1 MSKKVSFFRRYIVI
15 QFLLLILLTV
25 SLLVIVVS
33 VLPPINEGDISL
45 LQQYYRFT
53 FFMIFLITIIMFISM
68 FFFYRLHKRISRLK
82 NAMDLPTG
90 EYPFPKPVAVRTD
103 RMDEIDQLK
112 VSFNRMIE
120 QLEESRKREFEEE
133 SLKRWLIANLSHDLR
148 TPLTIMRGH
157 VSELEKE
164 TLSEEGSA
172 SLNEIDHTISRVS
185 NLMEDLLSYTL
196 LTSGKYPYNPVST
209 DMLRLIR
216 ASVAAWYPVFDKEH
230 FHFDVDLPEDTTF
243 YWEVDPEW
251 MTRALDNLFQNI
263 LRHAAKGKY
272 AKIMMDTEQERIIV
286 VDNGPGMEES
296 SYDRGAGI
304 GLSITNY
311 MLKQMELQ
319 VHFSSSKQGTIV
331 EIDKS

>member
-1 MSKKVSFFRRYIVI
+1 MRKKVSFFRRYLVI
-15 QFLLLILLTV
+15 QFLLLILLSV
-25 SLLVIVVS
+25 SLLVIVGS
-33 VLPPINEGDISL
+33 VLPPINEGNISL
-45 LQQYYRFT
+45 LQQYYQFI
-53 FFMIFLITIIMFISM
+53 FFMIFLITIIIFISM
-68 FFFYRLHKRISRLK
+68 IFFFRLHKRISRLK
-82 NAMDLPTG
+82 NAMDVPTG

-120 QLEESRKREFEEE
+120 QLEESHKREFEEE

-164 TLSEEGSA
+164 PLSEEGSA

-209 DMLRLIR
+209 DMLRLVR

-230 FHFDVDLPEDTTF
+230 FYFDMDLPEDSTF
-243 YWEVDPEW
+243 YWKVDPEW
-251 MTRALDNLFQNI
+251 MTRVLDNLFQNI

-272 AKIMMDTEQERIIV
+272 AKIMMDTEKEQIIV
-286 VDNGPGMEES
+286 ADNGPGMEAS

-311 MLKQMELQ
+311 MLKQMKLQ
-319 VHFSSSKQGTIV
+319 AHFSSSNQGTIV

>member
-1 MSKKVSFFRRYIVI
+1 M
-15 QFLLLILLTV
+15 
-25 SLLVIVVS
+25 
-33 VLPPINEGDISL
+33 DI
-45 LQQYYRFT
+45 
-53 FFMIFLITIIMFISM
+53 
-68 FFFYRLHKRISRLK
+68 
-82 NAMDLPTG
+82 PTG
-90 EYPFPKPVAVRTD
+90 EHPFPKPVAVRTD

-120 QLEESRKREFEEE
+120 QLEESHKREIEEE

-164 TLSEEGSA
+164 SLSVEGSA

-209 DMLRLIR
+209 DMLRLVR
-216 ASVAAWYPVFDKEH
+216 ASVVAWYPVFDKEQ
-230 FHFDVDLPEDTTF
+230 FYFDMDLPEDSTF

-251 MTRALDNLFQNI
+251 MTRVLDNLFQNI

-272 AKIMMDTEQERIIV
+272 AKITLNVAKKQIIV
-286 VDNGPGMEES
+286 SDNGPGMEES

-311 MLKQMELQ
+311 MLKKMRLQ
-319 VHFSSSKQGTIV
+319 AHFSSSNQGTIV
-331 EIDKS
+331 EIDKR

>member
-33 VLPPINEGDISL
+33 VLPSINEGDISL

-53 FFMIFLITIIMFISM
+53 FFMIFLITIIIFISM
-68 FFFYRLHKRISRLK
+68 FFFYRRHKRISRLK

-133 SLKRWLIANLSHDLR
+133 SLIRWLIANLSHDLR

-296 SYDRGAGI
+296 SYEDRKSTR
-304 GLSITNY
+304 LN
-311 MLKQMELQ
+311 
-319 VHFSSSKQGTIV
+319 SSHVAISYAV
-331 EIDKS
+331 FCL